1 MKTAETLNQDPREH
15 EFVQNP
21 YALYNQLHRTGEPVF
36 WKNYGFWC
44 LPSFDDVNSVL
55 RDRQFARVPPPGHEA
70 LEMPTHLVDFAA
82 SEKYSLLALEPPAHT
97 RLRKLVNRAFLNR
110 QVNLMSSGI
119 RELANRCL
127 DEVQLQG
134 QFDVLKD
141 YAAPIPVTVITR
153 LLGVSEDSGQQL
165 IVWSHAMVQV
175 YTLTQSVA
183 EEHLANQAA
192 AEFQEFLK
200 NCLAR
205 KRKEPGD
212 DLLSHLIQ
220 QQNDEE
226 PLSDEE
232 IICVA
237 ILLLNAGHEATVHQ
251 LGNAVLTLLNHYPIE
266 RRDQLL
272 SLLADD
278 TSADAIVTE
287 CLRFAAPLHLF
298 TRYAQTSIKLNEH
311 VRLEPGDQVGLLL
324 AAANRCPRR
333 FKDPEQ
339 FNPKRDDA
347 GHLSLGAGI
356 HFCVGAHLAKLE
368 LRIALQVLFS
378 RFPTLRLSGTAVYQ
392 NSYHFHGLEKLP
404 VTWEPKPNA

>member
-21 YALYNQLHRTGEPVF
+21 YVLYNRLHRSGAPVF
-36 WKNYGFWC
+36 WENYGFWC
-44 LPSFDDVNSVL
+44 LPSFDDVNKIL

-70 LEMPTHLVDFAA
+70 PKMPTHLVDFAA
-82 SEKYSLLALEPPAHT
+82 SEKYSLLALEPPEHT

-110 QVNLMSSGI
+110 QVNLMSAGI
-119 RELANRCL
+119 RELADRCL
-127 DEVQLQG
+127 DEVQQLG
-134 QFDVLKD
+134 QFDVLKH
-141 YAAPIPVTVITR
+141 YATPIPLTVITR

-165 IVWSHAMVQV
+165 IDWSHAMVRV
-175 YTLTQSVA
+175 YTLTQSLE

-200 NCLAR
+200 ECLAQ

-212 DLLSHLIQ
+212 DLLSYLIQ
-220 QQNDEE
+220 QQQDEQ
-226 PLSDEE
+226 PLRDQE

-251 LGNAVLTLLNHYPIE
+251 LGNAVLTLLNHYPIA

-272 SLLADD
+272 SLLDD
-278 TSADAIVTE
+278 DASADALVLE
-287 CLRFAAPLHLF
+287 CLRYAAPLHLF
-298 TRYAQTSIKLNEH
+298 MRYAQTSIELSEH
-311 VRLEPGDQVGLLL
+311 IRLEPGDQVGLLL

-339 FNPKRDDA
+339 FNPQRDDA
-347 GHLSLGAGI
+347 GHLSLGAGL

-378 RFPTLRLSGTAVYQ
+378 RFPTLRLNGTAAYQ

-404 VTWEPKPNA
+404 VTWGP